1 MGSPVL
7 RVRVKG
13 WFFGCWGVW
22 LVPDIS
28 SAAWSTTTTAP
39 GTLSRQAPHRP
50 LAGSCPEALPEPTSP
65 LYGACQS
72 EIAANGSDDST
83 QMYSRP
89 HQSRV
94 HQRAG
99 LCDDC
104 QDLNEIDKMALWCAI
119 RCKSG
124 QAPIQNSN
132 SMIDYALVMG
142 THHGNRVRCPRHR
155 KFPASAALLRIPYPV
170 DSNLH
175 IPPKIDSNQH

>member
-1 MGSPVL
+1 MFRDSGGRGEGVSKLVELLCCFGFCVKFGLETWSVVGAIVGVIVLGSPVL

-83 QMYSRP
+83 RMYSRP

-94 HQRAG
+94 RQRAG

-104 QDLNEIDKMALWCAI
+104 QDLNK
-119 RCKSG
+119 
-124 QAPIQNSN
+124 N
-132 SMIDYALVMG
+132 
-142 THHGNRVRCPRHR
+142 
-155 KFPASAALLRIPYPV
+155 
-170 DSNLH
+170 
-175 IPPKIDSNQH
+175 